1 MKYRR
6 HSNIHSHEDL
16 KIDCSKC
23 FGFCCV
29 ALYFSTMDNFPE
41 DKEAGKPCKNLNK
54 DFTCKIHKDLSEKN
68 LKGCINYD
76 CFGAGQKVD
85 QNIYK
90 GTSWNISSY
99 QAQEM
104 YDVFIAV
111 KNLQEMIW
119 YLYDGITFTEKED
132 LKLKIENMI
141 KETESLTNCSAKDIL
156 NIKIEEHRNKVNYL
170 LKEVRS
176 HLRKRISSSKKSDNP
191 LGFDFIGK
199 DFRKKNLIGENLA
212 GALLMGANLQN
223 VDLSGVIIIG
233 ADMRDIDIRGCN
245 LENTMFLTQAQINSA
260 IGNSKT
266 KLPVFIDRPSYW
278 EE

>member
-1 MKYRR
+1 MMV
-6 HSNIHSHEDL
+6 L
-16 KIDCSKC
+16 
-23 FGFCCV
+23 
-29 ALYFSTMDNFPE
+29 L
-41 DKEAGKPCKNLNK
+41 L
-54 DFTCKIHKDLSEKN
+54 
-68 LKGCINYD
+68 
-76 CFGAGQKVD
+76 
-85 QNIYK
+85 QN
-90 GTSWNISSY
+90 
-99 QAQEM
+99 
-104 YDVFIAV
+104 
-111 KNLQEMIW
+111 
-119 YLYDGITFTEKED
+119 KED

-156 NIKIEEHRNKVNYL
+156 NINIEEHRNKVNYL

-176 HLRKRISSSKKSDNP
+176 HLRKRISSSIKSDDS

-212 GALLMGANLQN
+212 GALLIGANLQN

-233 ADMRDIDIRGCN
+233 ADMRDTDIRGCN